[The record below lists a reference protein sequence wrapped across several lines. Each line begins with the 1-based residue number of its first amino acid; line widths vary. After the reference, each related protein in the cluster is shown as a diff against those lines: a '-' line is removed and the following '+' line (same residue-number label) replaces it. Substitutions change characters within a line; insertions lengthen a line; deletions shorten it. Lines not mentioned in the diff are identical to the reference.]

1 MQCVFCRELDHDHH
15 HHLTSNTPRPPKQ
28 DSLSLCL
35 CPSARA
41 ISQDA
46 LRRGNSRAVAAFES
60 HQKAPRGPSHGM
72 HRHIPHHM
80 AATGSDTCVFFFL
93 FCCFVMR
100 MCYLNSLSGDHS
112 PSHMYVPCSCVACNA
127 HVIPEASSRALAST
141 AWRSPTT
148 GVVSATRILAAHSH
162 HEHTP

>member
-28 DSLSLCL
+28 ESLSLCL

-41 ISQDA
+41 KSQDA

-72 HRHIPHHM
+72 HRPIPHHM
-80 AATGSDTCVFFFL
+80 AATGSDTCVFFS
-93 FCCFVMR
+93 FCFFVMR
-100 MCYLNSLSGDHS
+100 MCYLNSLAGDHS
-112 PSHMYVPCSCVACNA
+112 PSHMYVPCSCVGGLQRPR
-127 HVIPEASSRALAST
+127 H
-141 AWRSPTT
+141 
-148 GVVSATRILAAHSH
+148 TRGILQGFGINSVAISDHWGCLGDKDTSG
-162 HEHTP
+162 PQPS